1 MENGVT
7 LRWIDVD
14 RAIGDMLLAEALG
27 GQDATQGAKDKAL
40 ARLGITRAEG
50 ERPLTAWLRAMA
62 QENGLPVAVPSVPE
76 LRRAVENTP
85 GAMRFVFWLA

>member
-14 RAIGDMLLAEALG
+14 RVIGDMLLVEALG
-27 GQDATQGAKDKAL
+27 GQEATQGTKDKAL
-40 ARLGITRAEG
+40 ARLGITRTER

-62 QENGLPVAVPSVPE
+62 QENGLPVAVPAVPE
-76 LRRAVENTP
+76 LRRAVESTA

>member
-1 MENGVT
+1 MDSVT

-14 RAIGDMLLAEALG
+14 RTVADMLLAEALG
-27 GQDATQGAKDKAL
+27 GQEATQGAKDKAL

-50 ERPLTAWLRAMA
+50 ERPLAAWLRTMA
-62 QENGLPVAVPSVPE
+62 EENGLPVAVPAVPE
-76 LRRAVENTP
+76 LRRALESTA